1 MFYICSLPSG
11 LLCASMSVLYCSAPL
26 ASVVEVVRTRDTK
39 SLPFYLI
46 LATVLMT
53 ASWTC
58 YGLIIGDTFVIVP
71 NILGCAIS
79 TFQLMLF
86 AILPSPHYNVKYIV

>member
-1 MFYICSLPSG
+1 MTFMIFLLPG
-11 LLCASMSVLYCSAPL
+11 LLCATMSVMYCSAPL
-26 ASVVEVVRTRDTK
+26 ATVLEVVRTRNTK

-53 ASWTC
+53 TSWTC

-71 NILGCAIS
+71 NMLGCAIS

-86 AILPSPHYNVKYIV
+86 AILPSPYNVKYIV

>member
-1 MFYICSLPSG
+1 
-11 LLCASMSVLYCSAPL
+11 MSVMYCSAPL
-26 ASVVEVVRTRDTK
+26 ASVLEVIRTRDTK

-53 ASWTC
+53 ASWCC

-71 NILGCAIS
+71 NLLGFTIA
-79 TFQLMLF
+79 TFQLLLF
-86 AILPSPHYNVKYIV
+86 AILPLPYNVKYIV

>member
-1 MFYICSLPSG
+1 MTFTIFLLPG
-11 LLCASMSVLYCSAPL
+11 LLCATMSVMYCSAPL
-26 ASVVEVVRTRDTK
+26 ATVLEVVRTRNTK

-53 ASWTC
+53 SSWTC
-58 YGLIIGDTFVIVP
+58 YGLIIGDSFVIVP
-71 NILGCAIS
+71 NMLGCAIS

-86 AILPSPHYNVKYIV
+86 AILPSPYNVKYIV